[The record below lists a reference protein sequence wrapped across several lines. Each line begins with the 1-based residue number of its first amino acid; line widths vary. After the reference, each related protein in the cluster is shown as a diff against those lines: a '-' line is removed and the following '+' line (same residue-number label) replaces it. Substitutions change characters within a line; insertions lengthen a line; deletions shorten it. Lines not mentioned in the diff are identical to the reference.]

1 MQVAKALSRP
11 VRFVTEKQS
20 PSRRPRADRIFHRWR
35 AVERELL
42 QFAAYEYEEQ
52 ETLDIV
58 LFLCRPQADRGRG
71 IIVIRVTGPLHVYV
85 YLT

>member
-42 QFAAYEYEEQ
+42 QIAAYEYEEQ
-52 ETLDIV
+52 ETLV
-58 LFLCRPQADRGRG
+58 VFVPARPRGRE
-71 IIVIRVTGPLHVYV
+71 IIVIRVTSLHVCV
-85 YLT
+85 RVLLT